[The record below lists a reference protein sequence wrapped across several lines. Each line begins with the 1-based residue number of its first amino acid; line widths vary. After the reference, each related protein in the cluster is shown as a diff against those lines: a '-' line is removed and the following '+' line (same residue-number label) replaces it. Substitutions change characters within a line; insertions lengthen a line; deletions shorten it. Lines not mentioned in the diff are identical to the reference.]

1 FNVNTLM
8 IELKL
13 PSSITGRYIIICTLS
28 TYLGALYRFTKP
40 VNPLQ
45 LTLGY
50 PLYFLKRP

>member
-1 FNVNTLM
+1 M